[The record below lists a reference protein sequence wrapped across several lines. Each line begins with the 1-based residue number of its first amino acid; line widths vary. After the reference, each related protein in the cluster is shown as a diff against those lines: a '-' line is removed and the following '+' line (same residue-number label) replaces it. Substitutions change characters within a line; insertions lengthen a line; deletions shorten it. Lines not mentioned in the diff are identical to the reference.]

1 MQEEKKYYWVKL
13 NKDFFKDYKITILE
27 SMPNGKEYIL
37 IYLKLICESTSH
49 NGELKFD
56 FETPYTSE
64 TLAYLFHTD
73 LEVMKQAMEIFQKHK
88 LIHIL
93 EDGTIVLDEV
103 KNMIGFETK
112 YAQKMR
118 AYRENKSAKSEEGKG
133 YNVAQNRLQCS
144 QDVDQNRL
152 QCSQDVAQ
160 NRLQQ
165 GYNVRQESKSIRE
178 LDNTTYFGSQDYL
191 RSSIDRDDKDDRDDK
206 GILAF
211 TKNAKIIKKLLSLG
225 FISLEDKTE
234 IFSIDNWLEK
244 NISNYDIE
252 DFKVALAYF
261 LKKVPSLKNV
271 KSPSAYF
278 VKVMKSNLRP
288 EEIEARKNDSK
299 HSGEEMSKQE
309 LESLLEDL

>member
-73 LEVMKQAMEIFQKHK
+73 LEVMKQAMETFQKHK

-118 AYRENKSAKSEEGKG
+118 AYRENKRAKSEEGKG
-133 YNVAQNRLQCS
+133 YNVAQERLQCS
-144 QDVDQNRL
+144 PN
-152 QCSQDVAQ
+152 VAQ

-165 GYNVRQESKSIRE
+165 GYNVRQESKSLRE

-191 RSSIDRDDKDDRDDK
+191 RSSIDKDDKDDKDDK

>member
-144 QDVDQNRL
+144 QE
-152 QCSQDVAQ
+152 VAQ

>member
-73 LEVMKQAMEIFQKHK
+73 LEVMKQAMETFQKHK

-118 AYRENKSAKSEEGKG
+118 AYRENKRAKSEEGKG
-133 YNVAQNRLQCS
+133 YNVAQERLQCS
-144 QDVDQNRL
+144 PN
-152 QCSQDVAQ
+152 VAQ

-165 GYNVRQESKSIRE
+165 GYNVRQESKSLRE

-191 RSSIDRDDKDDRDDK
+191 RSSIDKDDKDDK

>member
-13 NKDFFKDYKITILE
+13 NKDFFKDYKIAILE
-27 SMPNGKEYIL
+27 SMPNGKEYTL

-56 FETPYTSE
+56 SETPYTSE
-64 TLAYLFHTD
+64 SLAYLFHTD
-73 LEVMKQAMEIFQKHK
+73 LEVMKQAIEALQKHK
-88 LIHIL
+88 LMHIL

-118 AYRENKSAKSEEGKG
+118 KYRENKNTKSEDSKG

-144 QDVDQNRL
+144 P
-152 QCSQDVAQ
+152 DVAQ
-160 NRLQQ
+160 KRLQQ
-165 GYNVRQESKSIRE
+165 GYNVRQESKSLRE
-178 LDNTTYFGSQDYL
+178 IDNTTYFGSQDYL
-191 RSSIDRDDKDDRDDK
+191 RSSIDKDDKDDRDDK

-244 NISNYDIE
+244 NINNYDIE

-261 LKKVPSLKNV
+261 LKKVPTLKNV

-278 VKVMKSNLRP
+278 VKVMQSSLRP

-299 HSGEEMSKQE
+299 HSKEEISKQE
-309 LESLLEDL
+309 LESLLEGL

>member
-73 LEVMKQAMEIFQKHK
+73 LEVMKQAMETFQKHK

-144 QDVDQNRL
+144 PN
-152 QCSQDVAQ
+152 VAQ

-165 GYNVRQESKSIRE
+165 GYNVRQESKSLRE

-191 RSSIDRDDKDDRDDK
+191 RSSIDKDDKDDRDDK

>member
-27 SMPNGKEYIL
+27 SVPNGKEYIL

-73 LEVMKQAMEIFQKHK
+73 LEVMKQAMETFKKHK

-118 AYRENKSAKSEEGKG
+118 AYRENKSVKSEEGKG

-144 QDVDQNRL
+144 PNVAQNRL
-152 QCSQDVAQ
+152 QCSPNVAQ

-165 GYNVRQESKSIRE
+165 GYNVRQESKSLRE

-191 RSSIDRDDKDDRDDK
+191 RSSIDKDDKDDRDDK

-244 NISNYDIE
+244 NIGNYDIE

-278 VKVMKSNLRP
+278 VKAMKSNLRP

-299 HSGEEMSKQE
+299 HSGEKMSKQE

>member
-133 YNVAQNRLQCS
+133 YNVA
-144 QDVDQNRL
+144 QNRL

>member
-1 MQEEKKYYWVKL
+1 M
-13 NKDFFKDYKITILE
+13 
-27 SMPNGKEYIL
+27 
-37 IYLKLICESTSH
+37 
-49 NGELKFD
+49 
-56 FETPYTSE
+56 
-64 TLAYLFHTD
+64 
-73 LEVMKQAMEIFQKHK
+73 
-88 LIHIL
+88 
-93 EDGTIVLDEV
+93 
-103 KNMIGFETK
+103 
-112 YAQKMR
+112 
-118 AYRENKSAKSEEGKG
+118 
-133 YNVAQNRLQCS
+133 
-144 QDVDQNRL
+144 
-152 QCSQDVAQ
+152 
-160 NRLQQ
+160 
-165 GYNVRQESKSIRE
+165 
-178 LDNTTYFGSQDYL
+178 
-191 RSSIDRDDKDDRDDK
+191 
-206 GILAF
+206 AF